1 MISLAEPLSPLVNEP
16 RCVCMGSTSGAPT
29 NPATTDEDRR
39 RAYPLPLRQIYQRGP
54 LRVCVPL
61 PSSHHAL
68 VSSPPILHDHSLSSQ
83 TESLDCKDSHVAPVF
98 STTRTVTSATLL
110 HHGHPRGHLP
120 PGGIG
125 PPPEAV
131 QQALRRLSSLRAFR
145 IYRALDTPSSQPMPQ
160 QPFRGAQSWHHT
172 TARDGCNP
180 RSSIASHL
188 GASEIRPIPSDPAPR
203 PSPPVQLVSHERGS
217 HP

>member
-1 MISLAEPLSPLVNEP
+1 MNLGASAWEAHRGLLPTQLQPTKVVVEPTPCPFVRYINEDLCGSVFRSPLLI
-16 RCVCMGSTSGAPT
+16 MLWSHL
-29 NPATTDEDRR
+29 
-39 RAYPLPLRQIYQRGP
+39 LPFSMI
-54 LRVCVPL
+54 
-61 PSSHHAL
+61 
-68 VSSPPILHDHSLSSQ
+68 ILSSQ
-83 TESLDCKDSHVAPVF
+83 TESLDCKDSHAAPVF

-172 TARDGCNP
+172 TARDECNP
-180 RSSIASHL
+180 TSSIASHL

-203 PSPPVQLVSHERGS
+203 PSSPVQLVSHERGS